1 MGGNRPAYE
10 EDVRH
15 KHEAFPA
22 RIVADREGLKTR
34 LRTLISQATFA
45 GRPFS
50 RWDSHPPFPPPEF
63 VTAAREQIHF
73 AARALKARGPKPKRA
88 EVRTILKSCV
98 EWCNAKAAEFG
109 DVIETEE
116 REDICAALEVL
127 AMSSGQEGPGKRGA
141 SRMRTEAKGL
151 A

>member
-1 MGGNRPAYE
+1 MGQSPSLSA
-10 EDVRH
+10 
-15 KHEAFPA
+15 A
-22 RIVADREGLKTR
+22 RICHGREGTDP
-34 LRTLISQATFA
+34 LR
-45 GRPFS
+45 
-50 RWDSHPPFPPPEF
+50 
-63 VTAAREQIHF
+63 
-73 AARALKARGPKPKRA
+73 ARALKARGPKPKRA
-88 EVRTILKSCV
+88 EVRTIPKSFV